1 MKDPGQ
7 KAVVMLE
14 EEGSLHSSK
23 FFKEAIV
30 FAWVEKSD
38 KTLRI
43 CGKTPRISLIY
54 KTAMGKPDNVLV
66 PEEEESH
73 AKEKRVRIQKE
84 AINSSILLLTP
95 TISKA
100 PNSMVREVFVESSKE
115 SRLSNQMP

>member
-1 MKDPGQ
+1 MCW
-7 KAVVMLE
+7 
-14 EEGSLHSSK
+14 SL
-23 FFKEAIV
+23 
-30 FAWVEKSD
+30 
-38 KTLRI
+38 R
-43 CGKTPRISLIY
+43 
-54 KTAMGKPDNVLV
+54 
-66 PEEEESH
+66 EEEESH

>member
-14 EEGSLHSSK
+14 EEGSLRSSK

-43 CGKTPRISLIY
+43 CGKTPRTSLIY
-54 KTAMGKPDNVLV
+54 RTFMGKPDNVSV
-66 PEEEESH
+66 PEGGGREPYKREEGEDSEGSH
-73 AKEKRVRIQKE
+73 
-84 AINSSILLLTP
+84 
-95 TISKA
+95 
-100 PNSMVREVFVESSKE
+100 
-115 SRLSNQMP
+115 